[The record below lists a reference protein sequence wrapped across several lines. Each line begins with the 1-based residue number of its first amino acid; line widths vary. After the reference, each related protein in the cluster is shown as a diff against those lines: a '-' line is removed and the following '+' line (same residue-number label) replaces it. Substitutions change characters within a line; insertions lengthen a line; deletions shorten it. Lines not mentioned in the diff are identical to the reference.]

1 MQWKNISYILAL
13 GTTLL
18 CLWSTVGPSA
28 PTAPMAQAR
37 RAPSRDILFPVRSAV
52 PPARTL
58 EQAFPG
64 RLRGGDSSVPET
76 SSSSKCRITF
86 IQPHIVVDDQGY
98 VCARNSRSATS
109 NGCCP
114 AGSDRHTCGVC
125 EKNGCCREY
134 EHCVSCC
141 MSPGEKPKKGRGTTV
156 WDKCRDQCRTSAT
169 SIAGGNRY
177 RSDFRHCHG
186 HAGGGSSSG
195 NSCVKWRQTGLCGQ
209 GSREPHNDRD
219 CDVTIPDGDSGYCE
233 CGHGHVQFG
242 CKHKPH
248 QCEQV
253 CA

>member
-1 MQWKNISYILAL
+1 MGEHLHRHCTLLCVAGWLEMQWKNISYILAL

-18 CLWSTVGPSA
+18 CLWFTVGPSA

-76 SSSSKCRITF
+76 SSSSKCR
-86 IQPHIVVDDQGY
+86 
-98 VCARNSRSATS
+98 
-109 NGCCP
+109 
-114 AGSDRHTCGVC
+114 
-125 EKNGCCREY
+125 
-134 EHCVSCC
+134 
-141 MSPGEKPKKGRGTTV
+141 
-156 WDKCRDQCRTSAT
+156 TSAT

-195 NSCVKWRQTGLCGQ
+195 K
-209 GSREPHNDRD
+209 SRA
-219 CDVTIPDGDSGYCE
+219 
-233 CGHGHVQFG
+233 
-242 CKHKPH
+242 K
-248 QCEQV
+248 
-253 CA
+253 